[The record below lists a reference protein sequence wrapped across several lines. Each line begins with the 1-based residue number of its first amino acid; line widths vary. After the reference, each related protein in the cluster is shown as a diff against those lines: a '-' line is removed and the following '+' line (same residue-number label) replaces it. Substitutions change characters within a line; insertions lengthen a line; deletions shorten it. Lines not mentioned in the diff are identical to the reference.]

1 LHSIVERFKET
12 QMKICRTAVLIGV
25 VIANTGG
32 LLAQTVSWADAL
44 ALSAKAES
52 DSLYLGDEEDST
64 VKRFNA
70 STGAF
75 QGVFVTASS
84 GGLHGPRGLVFAPHR
99 DLLVVNQN
107 ENQPYA
113 GDVLD
118 YDGQSGMFQRALV
131 SQTSSKA
138 PFAPRGILRRG
149 NEIVVADMGDVDYV
163 INEGL
168 APNPLPARVARYDA
182 ASGEFLGT
190 LNYSGFAESCT
201 PDGKCVQ
208 WSPRGIVLGPDDALY
223 VSAMEFMTDT
233 NPNTISGRVIRFGHH
248 GSDQGTVFVEGD
260 TCGCDLARPDGL
272 VFGPDGQLYVTSFRK
287 SAADNDKILVFNADG
302 SFADKIDLDQVPSPP
317 PAITPPRAFAQ
328 AILFGP
334 GGKLF
339 VPISG
344 NGPDTGSVRRY
355 EVSTKTFDVFISS
368 NANRGAAIAPWY
380 LTFGQTDSATLSY
393 GK

>member
-1 LHSIVERFKET
+1 MT
-12 QMKICRTAVLIGV
+12 ICRTAVLIGV
-25 VIANTGG
+25 FITSTDA

-107 ENQPYA
+107 EYQPYA

-149 NEIVVADMGDVDYV
+149 NEIVVADMGDADYV
-163 INEGL
+163 IDGGT

-182 ASGEFLGT
+182 ASGQALGDLT
-190 LNYSGFAESCT
+190 YSGFADTCDASGT
-201 PDGKCVQ
+201 CVQ

-223 VSAMEFMTDT
+223 VSAMQFVTTTDPST
-233 NPNTISGRVIRFGHH
+233 INTLPGRVIRFGHH
-248 GSDQGTVFVEGD
+248 GSDQGTVFVDGD
-260 TCGCDLARPDGL
+260 NCKDCDLARPEGL
-272 VFGPDGQLYVTSFRK
+272 AFGPDGRLYVTSFRK
-287 SAADNDKILVFNADG
+287 SAADNDKILVFDANG
-302 SFADKIDLDQVPSPP
+302 SYVDKIDLYLVDLQQ
-317 PAITPPRAFAQ
+317 PRALAM

-344 NGPDTGSVRRY
+344 TGPDTGSVRRY
-355 EVSTKTFDVFISS
+355 DVSTKAFDIFIPS
-368 NANRGAAIAPWY
+368 NANSGARIAPWY